1 MRSPLCLTLV
11 SGALFLFACNTA
23 DPSDDGV
30 PSWEEYRANATRTV
44 DGRTYFLIGGDL
56 VVTEEKVLREA
67 YDELVAVLRAEA
79 RGISTTQQHSTVM
92 LAPNGQDDIWSP
104 AQRIDLTYCVDDAWG
119 TSKQRVID
127 EMAAATAAWEAVAN
141 VNFTYVPSQDGN
153 CGSAPAGVLFS
164 VRRQA
169 SGGGCAFFPSYPDS
183 CEGIRVLTYSLSNVP
198 GGPAVTTT
206 GILRHELGHI
216 LGLRHEHIRSGFACT
231 GETFTEARAVTA
243 YDSASVMHYPWCQ
256 GGTNTADLNI
266 TALDAQGARALYGAP
281 GGGGAVCGNG
291 TLETGEQCDD
301 GNTTS
306 GDGCSSTCQT
316 ESGGGTPRTDTKSG
330 SVARNAFVHFA
341 PYSVKPGTQL
351 QAVMTGSG
359 DPDLYV
365 RWNAQPTTSS
375 WNCRPFVNGA
385 SETCTLTVPAGTST
399 AYVSVR
405 GYRAGTY
412 RVTTTY
418 TAP

>member
-1 MRSPLCLTLV
+1 MKKSLSLTLA
-11 SGALFLFACNTA
+11 SGVLFFTACATVEPA
-23 DPSDDGV
+23 SSG
-30 PSWEEYRANATRTV
+30 PSWEEYKSNATRTV
-44 DGRTYFLIGGDL
+44 DGRTYFLIGGDI
-56 VVTEEKVLREA
+56 VVTEEKALREA
-67 YDELVAVLRAEA
+67 YDELVAVLRDEA
-79 RGISTTQQHSTVM
+79 RGISTTEQHSTVM
-92 LAPNGQDDIWSP
+92 LTPGGQDDIWSP
-104 AQRIDLTYCVDDAWG
+104 TQRANLTYCVDNAWG
-119 TSKQRVID
+119 TSKQRVVD

-141 VNFTYVPSQDGN
+141 VNFTYVSSQDGA
-153 CGSAPAGVLFS
+153 CGSAPAGVVFA
-164 VRRQA
+164 VRKQA

-183 CEGIRVLTYSLSNVP
+183 CEGIRVLTYSLANVP

-216 LGLRHEHIRSGFACT
+216 LGLRHEHIRSGFGCT
-231 GETFTEARAVTA
+231 GETFTEARAVTG
-243 YDSASVMHYPWCQ
+243 YDSGSVMHYPWCQ
-256 GGTNTADLNI
+256 GSTNTGDLAI
-266 TALDAQGARALYGAP
+266 TALDAQGARTLYGAP

-291 TLETGEQCDD
+291 ALEAGEQCDD

-330 SVARNAFVHFA
+330 SVARNAFVHLP

-351 QAVMTGSG
+351 RAVMTGTG

-365 RWNAQPTTSS
+365 RWNAQPTTSA
-375 WNCRPFVNGA
+375 WNCRPFLGGA

-399 AYVSVR
+399 AYVSIR
-405 GYRAGTY
+405 GYRAATY
-412 RVTTTY
+412 TVTTTY